1 MIKAYLIFIV
11 ALFIACNAQKNSIS
25 VLCID
30 TVAMHNVSKLSSEE
44 LYTSKEVNGRT
55 VSIEGFFSYNFEDI
69 ALYPNRSNLDSKGVW
84 LAFDDKLLQSDS
96 LLRKLNG
103 KKVSIIGTIDLS
115 RKGHLNSYFCTLFNI
130 VCIREAQ

>member
-11 ALFIACNAQKNSIS
+11 TLFTACNAQKNSAS

-44 LYTSKEVNGRT
+44 LYTSKEVDGRT

-69 ALYPNRSNLDSKGVW
+69 ALYPNKSNPDQKGIW
-84 LAFDDKLLQSDS
+84 LVFDNKMLQHDS
-96 LLRKLNG
+96 LLTKLNG
-103 KKVSIIGTIDLS
+103 KKVTVTGTIDLS

-130 VCIREAQ
+130 ICIREH